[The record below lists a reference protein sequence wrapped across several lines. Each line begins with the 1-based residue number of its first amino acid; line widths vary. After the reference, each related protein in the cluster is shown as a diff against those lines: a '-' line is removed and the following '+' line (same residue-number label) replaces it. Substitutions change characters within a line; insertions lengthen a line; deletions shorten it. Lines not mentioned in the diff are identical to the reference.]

1 MRMPA
6 IVPAPEDEAPT
17 RIANALSPPYDASQQ
32 PAIKAVESF
41 VQEVKEASPKTKVT
55 VPNYFE
61 AISLD

>member
-6 IVPAPEDEAPT
+6 IVPAPEDEAPNSH
-17 RIANALSPPYDASQQ
+17 RECFVAPCDASQQ
-32 PAIKAVESF
+32 PAIEAVQSF